1 MTRMRLCRMGAKKQ
15 PFYRIVIADQRGA
28 RNEFIEEVGTYNPL
42 NGGKVVFDTAK
53 AQEWL
58 KKGAQPTETVKV
70 LLKKNGVID

>member
-28 RNEFIEEVGTYNPL
+28 RNEFFEEVGIYNPL
-42 NGGKVVFDTAK
+42 NGGKVEFNVEK

-70 LLKKNGVID
+70 LLKKAGVTD